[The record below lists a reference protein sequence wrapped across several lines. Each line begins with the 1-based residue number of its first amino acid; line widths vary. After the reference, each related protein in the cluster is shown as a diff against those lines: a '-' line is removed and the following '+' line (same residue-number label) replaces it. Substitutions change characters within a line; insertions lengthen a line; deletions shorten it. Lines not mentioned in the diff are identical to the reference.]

1 MKIHI
6 FSLSIIFMSG
16 CSAINMLGKAER
28 APSRENGEEVLE
40 EQREVLDQFL
50 HRKQLTADSTAVPLQ
65 YIVVMPLKNQSGFRK
80 GIWDLEQE
88 MAAML
93 SEKMADS
100 PDWRVVPYE
109 VAAAFV
115 GDQKEVKPERAVEV
129 GRLVEADI
137 VLVGAIKDYD
147 LSRVTVGDPM
157 LGGYKSYSGTAEFEL
172 QALEVKSGS
181 ELGAIHTKQESVDR
195 GLGLDL
201 LGRPRD
207 QDIQFMKL
215 HQLEFGSEEFL
226 ATAIGQ
232 VTVSAMQDL
241 VLKMAQ
247 LIKPSELELTGEAPK
262 VLSVFGAEV
271 YINIGSENKLRPAY
285 RFEVYPGPERVEGEG
300 MDAGKRIGVVEVR
313 EIIGA
318 RLSSVRVVEG
328 EGRIKAGDRLR
339 LKDPAREEEP

>member
-1 MKIHI
+1 MQ
-6 FSLSIIFMSG
+6 
-16 CSAINMLGKAER
+16 AQ
-28 APSRENGEEVLE
+28 
-40 EQREVLDQFL
+40 QREVLDQYL
-50 HRKQLTADSTAVPLQ
+50 HSKQLTADSTAVPLQ

-109 VAAAFV
+109 VVAVFV
-115 GDQKEVKPERAVEV
+115 GDQKEVKPERAVRV

-157 LGGYKSYSGTAEFEL
+157 LGGYKSYSGTAELEL
-172 QALEVKSGS
+172 QALQVKSGS
-181 ELGAIHTKQESVDR
+181 ELGVIHTRQESVDR

-215 HQLEFGSEEFL
+215 HQLEFGSEEFM

-241 VLKMAQ
+241 VLKLAQ
-247 LIKPSELELTGEAPK
+247 LVKPSELELTGEAPQ

-285 RFEVYPGPERVEGEG
+285 RFEVYPGPDRVEGEG
-300 MDAGKRIGVVEVR
+300 MVAGKRIGVVEVR

-339 LKDPAREEEP
+339 LKDSARE

>member
-1 MKIHI
+1 MKILI
-6 FSLSIIFMSG
+6 ASLPVFLFLG
-16 CSAINMLGKAER
+16 CSTINKLGKAEPVSP
-28 APSRENGEEVLE
+28 AENGEAMQA
-40 EQREVLDQFL
+40 EQREVLDKYL
-50 HRKQLTADSTAVPLQ
+50 HRKQLTADSTSVPVP
-65 YIVVMPLKNQSGFRK
+65 YIVVMPLKNESGFRK

-88 MAAML
+88 MAALL
-93 SEKMADS
+93 SEKMDDS
-100 PDWRVVPYE
+100 PDWRMVPFHVVAE
-109 VAAAFV
+109 FV
-115 GDQKEVKPERAVEV
+115 GERKEVEPERALEV

-137 VLVGAIKDYD
+137 VLLGAIEDYD

-157 LGGYKSYSGTAEFEL
+157 LGGYKSYSGTAEL
-172 QALEVKSGS
+172 DLKALDVNNGT
-181 ELGAIHTKQESVDR
+181 ELGTIHTRQESVDR

-207 QDIQFMKL
+207 QDLQFMKL

-241 VLKMAQ
+241 VLKLGQ
-247 LIKPSELELTGEAPK
+247 LIKPSELDLSGEAPK
-262 VLSVFGAEV
+262 VLSVFGEEV

-285 RFEVYPGPERVEGEG
+285 RFEVYPGPERVEEEG
-300 MDAGKRIGVVEVR
+300 LDAGQRIGVVEVR

-328 EGRIKAGDRLR
+328 EDRIKAGDRLR
-339 LKDPAREEEP
+339 LKEPAREKP